1 MLGGAG
7 SYGLCPELG
16 LNDIAREGE
25 YELAM
30 NSGKPDSKKRAPT
43 SKFRELPVG
52 NRTIPAPVIVPAV
65 FQGNTAT

>member
-16 LNDIAREGE
+16 LKDIARECE

-30 NSGKPDSKKRAPT
+30 NSGKLDSKKMAPT

-52 NRTIPAPVIVPAV
+52 KRMMPAPGIVPGV
-65 FQGNTAT
+65 FQGKTAT

>member
-43 SKFRELPVG
+43 SKFREVPVG
-52 NRTIPAPVIVPAV
+52 KRMMPAPEILSGT
-65 FQGNTAT
+65 FQYKTAT